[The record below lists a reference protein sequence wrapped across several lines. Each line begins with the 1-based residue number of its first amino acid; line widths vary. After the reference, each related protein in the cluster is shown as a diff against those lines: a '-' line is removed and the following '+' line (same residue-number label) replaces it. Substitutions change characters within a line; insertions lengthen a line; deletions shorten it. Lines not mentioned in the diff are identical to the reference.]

1 MNFWCLDP
9 PTDSVIANCSTG
21 TAEILPGDVISVETD
36 SNPEVSEF
44 KWIVDGSELST
55 SDSISLGEDMI
66 GREVHVSC
74 EVANVMKGDVRGS
87 DNATCVFTVLQPTGS
102 PLHVRVN
109 VIVCFT
115 TKDFLHFLR

>member
-1 MNFWCLDP
+1 MHLQPFFLLEDP
-9 PTDSVIANCSTG
+9 PTDSMIANCSTG
-21 TAEILPGDVISVETD
+21 SAEVLPGDVISVETD

-74 EVANVMKGDVRGS
+74 EVANVMKGDARGS
-87 DNATCVFTVLQPTGS
+87 DNATCVFTVAEPPGS
-102 PLHVRVN
+102 
-109 VIVCFT
+109 CFS
-115 TKDFLHFLR
+115 LNCV